1 MSKLQTIK
9 SFGDSGIICIATGLI
24 DPRNDVHRIRKFAP
38 VLQDCW
44 LWLYTSRLGIWADL
58 PQFCR
63 GDFVASFSLCE
74 RTSTSE
80 Q

>member
-9 SFGDSGIICIATGLI
+9 SFGDSRIICITGLI
-24 DPRNDVHRIRKFAP
+24 DLDVHRIRKFAP

-63 GDFVASFSLCE
+63 GDFVASFSLCG
-74 RTSTSE
+74 RT
-80 Q
+80 